1 MNKKIVVTG
10 MGSLTCLGDNVSDLW
25 ENLKNGVSGI
35 RRITQVDP
43 DSFPCK
49 VSGEVQNFD
58 PSDWMDKK
66 ESKRMGRFSQLAVA
80 AAKEAIEQSGFL
92 GKVKPEKIGVLIGT
106 GSGGLPETDKQAAV
120 KENRGVMRMSPFYIP
135 SMLANMAS
143 ANISRIYGATGY
155 NSTCITACAASTQAI
170 GEAAEIIKNNRADVV
185 ITGGSESG
193 ICEIGMG
200 GFSTM
205 HALTTWDGDPSK
217 ASRPF
222 DANRDGF
229 APSEGAG
236 ILILESD
243 RIWNRDEAIPGL
255 PIIPAP

>member
-1 MNKKIVVTG
+1 

-92 GKVKPEKIGVLIGT
+92 GKVKP
-106 GSGGLPETDKQAAV
+106 
-120 KENRGVMRMSPFYIP
+120 
-135 SMLANMAS
+135 
-143 ANISRIYGATGY
+143 
-155 NSTCITACAASTQAI
+155 
-170 GEAAEIIKNNRADVV
+170 
-185 ITGGSESG
+185 
-193 ICEIGMG
+193 
-200 GFSTM
+200 
-205 HALTTWDGDPSK
+205 
-217 ASRPF
+217 
-222 DANRDGF
+222 
-229 APSEGAG
+229 
-236 ILILESD
+236 
-243 RIWNRDEAIPGL
+243 
-255 PIIPAP
+255 